1 MPRAIGANCRL
12 LMLPETTYG
21 TAPGSNWRRM
31 PFLSCDLGAEQP
43 LLDADVIGV
52 GSNRDPAAPFLDT
65 VTVAGQAVV
74 PVDLINIG
82 HWLRLLL
89 GAPATT
95 GSTNF
100 IHTFGSGAAS
110 LPSNA
115 MEIGYPDVP
124 SFDVCT
130 GVRADTLE
138 MDFTPTGAATATFGL
153 LGQGSVRT
161 GATSG
166 GTPTSAA
173 YTAFN
178 KAQGS
183 ITRSGSALAQVTGAR
198 LTYAN
203 GMEAVRTIRADRR
216 VEGVDHRPRK
226 PSPPPQPRA
235 GLDAVRCRRGN
246 DAGGVAEGVRQ
257 EAPHGAGAGCQ
268 VARVRALGQ
277 RHAIKV
283 DCHPPPRNL
292 AQRRRLARLGVG
304 VQQAPHPLHFRARHR
319 LAAQDAKPR
328 RRQHL
333 AQHVQQRGEV
343 RHRPRVQRDGPR
355 VTVGLARP
363 VTGSRSHGVPVT
375 STNRMPV
382 SAARSGRRGRP
393 PFGFGRSGG
402 SSGATAAQRS
412 SETRGFAMPAPTR
425 QSRFR

>member
-12 LMLPETTYG
+12 LMLPEATYG
-21 TAPGSNWRRM
+21 TAPGGNWQRM

-74 PVDLINIG
+74 PVDLVNIG

-95 GSTNF
+95 GTNPNF
-100 IHTFGSGAAS
+100 IHTFASGAAA

-138 MDFTPTGAATATFGL
+138 LDFTPTGAATATFGL
-153 LGQGSVRT
+153 LGQGSART
-161 GATSG
+161 SATSG

-183 ITRSGSALAQVTGAR
+183 ITRGGSALAQVTGAR

-203 GMEAVRTIRADRR
+203 GMEAVRTIRADRK
-216 VEGVDHRPRK
+216 VEGVDPGIARCTG
-226 PSPPPQPRA
+226 QIT
-235 GLDAVRCRRGN
+235 VRFA
-246 DAGGVAEGVRQ
+246 DTT
-257 EAPHGAGAGCQ
+257 
-268 VARVRALGQ
+268 L
-277 RHAIKV
+277 
-283 DCHPPPRNL
+283 L
-292 AQRRRLARLGVG
+292 A
-304 VQQAPHPLHFRARHR
+304 
-319 LAAQDAKPR
+319 
-328 RRQHL
+328 
-333 AQHVQQRGEV
+333 
-343 RHRPRVQRDGPR
+343 
-355 VTVGLARP
+355 
-363 VTGSRSHGVPVT
+363 
-375 STNRMPV
+375 
-382 SAARSGRRGRP
+382 
-393 PFGFGRSGG
+393 
-402 SSGATAAQRS
+402 
-412 SETRGFAMPAPTR
+412 
-425 QSRFR
+425 

>member
-12 LMLPETTYG
+12 LMLPETVYG

-89 GAPATT
+89 GAPVTT

-183 ITRSGSALAQVTGAR
+183 ITRSSVALAQVTGAR

-216 VEGVDHRPRK
+216 VEGVDPGIARCTGQITVRFENTTLLRVMDPCALLK
-226 PSPPPQPRA
+226 
-235 GLDAVRCRRGN
+235 AV
-246 DAGGVAEGVRQ
+246 
-257 EAPHGAGAGCQ
+257 
-268 VARVRALGQ
+268 
-277 RHAIKV
+277 
-283 DCHPPPRNL
+283 
-292 AQRRRLARLGVG
+292 
-304 VQQAPHPLHFRARHR
+304 
-319 LAAQDAKPR
+319 
-328 RRQHL
+328 
-333 AQHVQQRGEV
+333 
-343 RHRPRVQRDGPR
+343 
-355 VTVGLARP
+355 
-363 VTGSRSHGVPVT
+363 
-375 STNRMPV
+375 
-382 SAARSGRRGRP
+382 
-393 PFGFGRSGG
+393 
-402 SSGATAAQRS
+402 
-412 SETRGFAMPAPTR
+412 
-425 QSRFR
+425 